1 MRLQH
6 GVIFVH
12 SCAWFETPHWPSH
25 HYFAFH
31 IQMCLSTSSPP
42 LIEII
47 FCSVPVDQS
56 FNCPCL
62 GWSLIVCAYSY
73 CLFINKILMA
83 LAGLDTL
90 SIDCFLHVLALS
102 CYWEIELVESSLD
115 CLIEYLLIPCGISTL
130 AGATCICVLTWS
142 SFLCARIMLV
152 YTKYYEGRAYM
163 EISLSCFR

>member
-31 IQMCLSTSSPP
+31 ISLP
-42 LIEII
+42 LIEIA
-47 FCSVPVDQS
+47 FCSIPVDQS